1 MSHHTWTLDTASN
14 IHLFPFFHFCCVS
27 GRPWICRTFTIS
39 LEPSRQ
45 MICWPVTC
53 QVSEC
58 SEVTSDHGSSGTCRP
73 HLGLGPLRPLGPM
86 EPMFNNIDVAQYL
99 ENAPSGAFFLKGLQA
114 VWHRIYKDTIKFVT
128 KIKTDNWADGSLV
141 SKWPSPNIVKAISI
155 DVTIV
160 KLWAPLRP
168 LDTLLISSLIRN
180 NRGRIHHVTTAAG
193 QRQTSVAVNISKYFS
208 NVSNIFVGIASKQVS
223 SCGRIL
229 ALFRGEIRRR

>member
-1 MSHHTWTLDTASN
+1 
-14 IHLFPFFHFCCVS
+14 
-27 GRPWICRTFTIS
+27 
-39 LEPSRQ
+39 

-114 VWHRIYKDTIKFVT
+114 VWHRIYKDTMLNGCLNKMSRCLST

-141 SKWPSPNIVKAISI
+141 GTGPPPNIVKAISI

-193 QRQTSVAVNISKYFS
+193 QRPTSVAVNVSKYFS

>member
-1 MSHHTWTLDTASN
+1 MSQSTGATVHRGPQAGHVSSYLDLDTASN

-180 NRGRIHHVTTAAG
+180 NRGRIHHVTAAAG
-193 QRQTSVAVNISKYFS
+193 QRPTTVVV
-208 NVSNIFVGIASKQVS
+208 NVS
-223 SCGRIL
+223 
-229 ALFRGEIRRR
+229 

>member
-1 MSHHTWTLDTASN
+1 MPHHTWTLDTASN

-114 VWHRIYKDTIKFVT
+114 VWHRIYKDTIRNRT
-128 KIKTDNWADGSLV
+128 SNTEIGRAKTWQQQQWWKLHAADKTGKNKLV
-141 SKWPSPNIVKAISI
+141 LFNCTN
-155 DVTIV
+155 DV
-160 KLWAPLRP
+160 L
-168 LDTLLISSLIRN
+168 
-180 NRGRIHHVTTAAG
+180 
-193 QRQTSVAVNISKYFS
+193 
-208 NVSNIFVGIASKQVS
+208 
-223 SCGRIL
+223 C
-229 ALFRGEIRRR
+229 